1 MWLTGF
7 LRQNALTSGRK
18 AEKRGRRPAT
28 HVSQAGGGHREGQA
42 AGGDPSPGGR
52 QQGPHHRQP
61 RTAGAAPG
69 VSRPAPHGRL
79 PGHKAALCG
88 FGRRER
94 LSQNQRFLE
103 SENGEECGRH
113 RHTGWPHDD
122 ETETQTRIRVLTSGP
137 HEASSPRVGT
147 VPHSSLF
154 SLLLSRGLDTLSATR
169 QGLQLN
175 EATKLER
182 SICALFWIL
191 Q

>member
-1 MWLTGF
+1 MADRVSPAKRSHFRKKSGAAGQPHTSPRLEEATG
-7 LRQNALTSGRK
+7 RA
-18 AEKRGRRPAT
+18 RRPGET
-28 HVSQAGGGHREGQA
+28 R
-42 AGGDPSPGGR
+42 PRGGR

-69 VSRPAPHGRL
+69 VSLPAPHGRL
-79 PGHKAALCG
+79 RGHKAALCG

-113 RHTGWPHDD
+113 RHTGWPHED

-154 SLLLSRGLDTLSATR
+154 SLLPSRGLDTLSATR